1 MINNIVEFTSKK
13 NGEPFL
19 FFRKEG
25 KSKWGDD
32 EVFPQEK
39 LKVPENW
46 KVKKSKEGIDYF
58 YLAKF
63 PKISQWKL
71 PIFPVTADE
80 LETLDSVVT
89 TYIRN
94 KDDIEEDQEQ
104 INELIEKDFADFGIA
119 LDENKNIADDYYEKQ
134 DICES
139 YLKRIVR

>member
-1 MINNIVEFTSKK
+1 MINNIVEFTSKD
-13 NGEPFL
+13 GEPYL

-25 KSKWGDD
+25 KSKCIND
-32 EVFPQEK
+32 EVSQQQK

-46 KVKKSKEGIDYF
+46 KIKKSKEGIDYF

-80 LETLDSVVT
+80 LETLDSVVK

-94 KDDIEEDQEQ
+94 KDDIEDQED
-104 INELIEKDFADFGIA
+104 INELIEQEFADFGIA
-119 LDENKNIADDYYEKQ
+119 LDENKNIADDYDEKQ